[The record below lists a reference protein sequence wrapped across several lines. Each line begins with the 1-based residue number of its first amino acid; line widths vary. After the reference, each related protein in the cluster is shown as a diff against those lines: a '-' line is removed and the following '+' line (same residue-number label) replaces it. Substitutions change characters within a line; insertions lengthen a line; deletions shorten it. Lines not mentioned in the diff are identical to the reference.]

1 MDWLKSLKSFIFA
14 VHLHVQGKD
23 NHHGGTDSLWL
34 ASPPIHQRRR
44 LFSTRYESRQPS
56 GTWCVA
62 NPKIQDQVVQAALGW
77 ACQQSQAYCSRI
89 QLGQNC
95 YSPNTLRDHASVV
108 FNTYYQ
114 HNKDQGGS
122 CDFNRAAVITHTDPS
137 HDTCQFESVPDSNN
151 ERKASEW
158 CQGNFGTSC
167 PRAMLPCNTYNIDEH
182 EAFHTFITSKRPTTQ
197 KFETG
202 VN

>member
-1 MDWLKSLKSFIFA
+1 MAIKNSFSLLLSSLMVFA
-14 VHLHVQGKD
+14 LIAIPTISG
-23 NHHGGTDSLWL
+23 
-34 ASPPIHQRRR
+34 
-44 LFSTRYESRQPS
+44 QPS

-137 HDTCQFESVPDSNN
+137 KQLYLNPVVF
-151 ERKASEW
+151 
-158 CQGNFGTSC
+158 
-167 PRAMLPCNTYNIDEH
+167 
-182 EAFHTFITSKRPTTQ
+182 
-197 KFETG
+197 
-202 VN
+202 